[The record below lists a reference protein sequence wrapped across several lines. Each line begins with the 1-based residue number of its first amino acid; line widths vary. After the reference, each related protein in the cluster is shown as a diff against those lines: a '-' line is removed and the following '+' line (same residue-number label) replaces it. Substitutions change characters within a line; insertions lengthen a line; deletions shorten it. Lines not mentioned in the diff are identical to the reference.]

1 MPTNPTKH
9 ELADNLNR
17 RLLAASQLQIQAAR
31 SVALDSSALGVMA
44 IDLAVAAIVVGTRG
58 AYDLWILALILL
70 GLSLGLAVRT
80 LRMPGVE
87 RIGPPVT
94 DTQEGPETTDEHL
107 PADSLLDDLADDIGI
122 NEYALARKEPPFE
135 RALTFLV
142 LAILVALA
150 GRL

>member
-1 MPTNPTKH
+1 MN

-17 RLLAASQLQIQAAR
+17 RLLAANQLQIQAAR

-94 DTQEGPETTDEHL
+94 DTPEAPENTDEHS
-107 PADSLLDDLADDIGI
+107 PDSLLDDLAEDIGI
-122 NEYALARKEPPFE
+122 NEHALARKEPPFD